1 MSATFTS
8 AASVQELDFES
19 IGPLIHCGCL
29 ICDFCSSNQRFA
41 CGFLR
46 IPLTE
51 DTLAVRLAL
60 PLAGCA
66 LDFNQPVTA
75 PCRAHQSDTVLPD
88 GRPALALNRNVKSEN
103 LHPST
108 HRAPSRPQRGRIIQP
123 RVAPPRRYP
132 GSSPL
137 KTIPYPNGITST
149 PFPTT
154 ET

>member
-1 MSATFTS
+1 MSAPFTS

-66 LDFNQPVTA
+66 LDFTQPVTA
-75 PCRAHQSDTVLPD
+75 PCRAHQKKRAVAST
-88 GRPALALNRNVKSEN
+88 ALANGPTSCL
-103 LHPST
+103 L
-108 HRAPSRPQRGRIIQP
+108 PQMLR
-123 RVAPPRRYP
+123 
-132 GSSPL
+132 
-137 KTIPYPNGITST
+137 
-149 PFPTT
+149 
-154 ET
+154 